1 MDSRDKTFYCGE
13 TREDAAESNPG
24 RAVMSRAHSPSI
36 RIVAKRAGV
45 SVATVSNVLNGKPN
59 VSPEFVERVRAAVR
73 ELGYVVDISASRLR
87 SRKSRLVGLVVPD
100 LTNPM
105 FAAFVSTLEHLARV
119 DGFDLVVV
127 SARNDPAEEA
137 DRLAT
142 IRAWRPAGLI
152 VIPCDGAFKSRL
164 PAAFAIPTVIADR
177 IPDDDGFDLVA
188 VDNASA
194 AGAVARRLDE
204 GGYENCLVVGTQ
216 LSISNVRERWEGARS
231 AAERM
236 QMTMLEIGF
245 DDLAGVDRLE
255 RALGAEPRPQAIFA
269 LDHGTSLLAYRTL
282 TELGVRVP
290 DEIAFASFDEMEWMQ
305 LVSPPVTA
313 VRQPVEEMAE
323 QAWRLLNKKLKGVV
337 GAPVTRRLRC
347 AVKFR
352 GSTPRRRC
360 PQPSGAA

>member
-1 MDSRDKTFYCGE
+1 VVT
-13 TREDAAESNPG
+13 
-24 RAVMSRAHSPSI
+24 SRAHSPSI
-36 RIVAKRAGV
+36 RIVAERAGV

-59 VSPEFVERVRAAVR
+59 VSPEFAERVRAAVR
-73 ELGYVVDISASRLR
+73 ELGYVVDIGASRLR
-87 SRKSRLVGLVVPD
+87 SRKSLLAGVVVPD

-137 DRLAT
+137 DRLAS

-164 PAAFAIPTVIADR
+164 PAGFTIPIVLADR
-177 IPDDDGFDLVA
+177 IPDDEGFDLVA
-188 VDNASA
+188 VDNAAA

-204 GGYENCLVVGTQ
+204 NGYQDCLIVGAQ
-216 LSISNVRERWEGARS
+216 LSISNVRERWEGARA

-245 DDLAGVDRLE
+245 DDPAGLDRLE
-255 RALGAEPRPQAIFA
+255 AALRAEAPPQAIFA
-269 LDHGTSLLAYRTL
+269 LDHGSSLVVYRAL
-282 TELGVRVP
+282 TEIGLRIP
-290 DEIAFASFDEMEWMQ
+290 DDVAFAGFDEMEWMQ

-323 QAWRLLNKKLKGVV
+323 QAWTLLNKRLNGVV
-337 GAPVTRRLRC
+337 EAPVTRRLRC
-347 AVKFR
+347 AVKIR

-360 PQPSGAA
+360 PQPSQAN